1 MEINHPNL
9 ELRSTSILPK
19 KVDDEDKILQC
30 NAYLSTKLFMAKR
43 IADQQKEIETL
54 KEQLNYHTSRHT
66 ELYDVLKHIN
76 EQLAT
81 YNSKLQKRGENLES
95 EKFNLSGDL
104 ANSFTLEGGDE
115 DNKEKSAKEKLSNE
129 DEKEKIIESL
139 KNENLL
145 LRKELENLKTD
156 NLDKIF
162 FNNKLVYEKFIV
174 LTELNELIHC
184 LKRVDLNLLNK
195 FYAAH
200 TNMTDFTE
208 HNENVFD
215 YTKSN
220 VNSSEFYSTISSM
233 GIKYNILSAHSQ
245 ITLLMNSASKEGEN
259 ASNQQNQSE
268 NKFEKN
274 VKSFESQSRPSVL
287 ENVEKC
293 CGILSS
299 YEEELNS
306 YVYDMKNVKRPIGFP
321 KKRSESH

>member
-1 MEINHPNL
+1 MKTDSVSGSVLVVLAKSISNL
-9 ELRSTSILPK
+9 
-19 KVDDEDKILQC
+19 
-30 NAYLSTKLFMAKR
+30 
-43 IADQQKEIETL
+43 
-54 KEQLNYHTSRHT
+54 
-66 ELYDVLKHIN
+66 
-76 EQLAT
+76 
-81 YNSKLQKRGENLES
+81 
-95 EKFNLSGDL
+95 
-104 ANSFTLEGGDE
+104 GDE
-115 DNKEKSAKEKLSNE
+115 DNKEKSAKEKLSTE

-208 HNENVFD
+208 QNENVFE

-245 ITLLMNSASKEGEN
+245 ITLLMNSASKECEN

-321 KKRSESH
+321 KKKSESY